1 VLTTR
6 VYLAQYSIKKKENGW
21 GKGENNFNVGGINE
35 VILHPSSNIW
45 GKGENNSMLG
55 ELMR

>member
-6 VYLAQYSIKKKENGW
+6 VYLAQYSIKKKGD
-21 GKGENNFNVGGINE
+21 GEKVKTI
-35 VILHPSSNIW
+35 
-45 GKGENNSMLG
+45 SMLR

>member
-1 VLTTR
+1 LLTTR
-6 VYLAQYSIKKKENGW
+6 VYLAQYSIFLKNGW

-35 VILHPSSNIW
+35 VILHPTSSVR
-45 GKGENNSMLG
+45 GKGENNSMSG